1 MPDIRFLG
9 VTGFNF
15 ELNSWRLCARHPDG
29 VEIGTE
35 GSRVTL
41 NGSSSVTDGYA
52 EEIQNCATA
61 KTDSCVNK
69 RGPDFK

>member
-15 ELNSWRLCARHPDG
+15 KLNSCGFCARHPDG

-35 GSRVTL
+35 RSQVTL

-52 EEIQNCATA
+52 GEIQNCATA

-69 RGPDFK
+69 RGPDLK